1 LISPWLVENTINL
14 IVGKRGL
21 GKTRLGLWLVKVLL
35 QKVLRIT
42 MTNKDSKDLQAKP
55 KQELST
61 AAEQTRPGLAFTPS
75 VDIFESDRET
85 TLLADMPGV
94 TAKNL
99 TIDLRENT
107 LTLLPCFANNTQNL
121 SKTLT

>member
-1 LISPWLVENTINL
+1 MDIGINGLADSITDVETFKDKEIEPENLLISPWLVENTINL

-55 KQELST
+55 KQE
-61 AAEQTRPGLAFTPS
+61 
-75 VDIFESDRET
+75 
-85 TLLADMPGV
+85 
-94 TAKNL
+94 
-99 TIDLRENT
+99 
-107 LTLLPCFANNTQNL
+107 
-121 SKTLT
+121 

>member
-1 LISPWLVENTINL
+1 VENTISL

-55 KQELST
+55 KQE
-61 AAEQTRPGLAFTPS
+61 
-75 VDIFESDRET
+75 
-85 TLLADMPGV
+85 
-94 TAKNL
+94 
-99 TIDLRENT
+99 
-107 LTLLPCFANNTQNL
+107 
-121 SKTLT
+121 